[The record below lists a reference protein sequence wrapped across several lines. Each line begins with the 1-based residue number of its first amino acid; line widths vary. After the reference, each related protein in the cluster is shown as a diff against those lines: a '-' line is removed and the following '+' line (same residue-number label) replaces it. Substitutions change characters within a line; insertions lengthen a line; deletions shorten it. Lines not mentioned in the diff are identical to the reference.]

1 MENVNFILEYITLR
15 WNNVNS
21 NVSNAKYRCKQT
33 KKRVKKISINLP
45 NAQSIYFTP
54 QNGFWNINVTC
65 LSLTKQ
71 GENKD

>member
-1 MENVNFILEYITLR
+1 MDNVNFILEYVTLR

-33 KKRVKKISINLP
+33 KKRLKKISINLP
-45 NAQSIYFTP
+45 NAQSIYSIP
-54 QNGFWNINVTC
+54 QNRFWNINVTC

-71 GENKD
+71 GEKKD